1 MNFKYNQYGL
11 PLTNSSKSTI
21 AQYYSN
27 SGRRCHTIII
37 QSLYSCRDT
46 NSRRLTTQ
54 RVSNQWGH
62 LRKGSTLYSE
72 QVTIRPFFRF
82 NDLTGLLPVLRVRYN
97 ANYC

>member
-46 NSRRLTTQ
+46 NSRRL
-54 RVSNQWGH
+54 
-62 LRKGSTLYSE
+62 
-72 QVTIRPFFRF
+72 
-82 NDLTGLLPVLRVRYN
+82 
-97 ANYC
+97 